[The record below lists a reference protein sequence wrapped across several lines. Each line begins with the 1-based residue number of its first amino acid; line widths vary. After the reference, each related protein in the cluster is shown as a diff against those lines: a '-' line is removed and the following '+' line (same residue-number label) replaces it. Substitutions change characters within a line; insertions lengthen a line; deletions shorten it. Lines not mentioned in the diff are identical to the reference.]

1 MNLRIEDVS
10 PVEKKLIVEV
20 PWAVVNSKLSAAY
33 KELGKNVQLK
43 GFRRGK
49 VSRAVLERMFG
60 KRVRAEVAADL
71 VRESFITA
79 TTEHSLEAV
88 SEPQVDVADLVIKK
102 GEDFSFE
109 AIVEVRGEVVAKD
122 YLGMEIAKV
131 EGEVS
136 DDDLEHAI
144 SHLQREHTELLPIED
159 RDTLGDKDIA
169 AVKVTGTIGE
179 VELEG
184 REMTVDLSDDK
195 HETYPGLVAALIGAP
210 VKAEN
215 HPITITFPDDYGV
228 QDVAGITAELTIDVV
243 DAREQSVPE
252 LDDEFA
258 ADTGKAETMDALRE
272 VVRDELKSRLE
283 EEIKSDLRKNALAEL
298 VKRNPI
304 PLASSL
310 VDRATEH
317 KYRQLQMMLGMDP
330 RSAEGPPPELAD
342 RLRDSAGDEVRGQ
355 LLLEAIADAES
366 IEVSDEELS
375 DRIANIAE
383 MQNAQPARLRAEMER
398 DGRIDNL
405 KFSLRQDKVL
415 DFLIEK
421 AELVDPPEE
430 PEEPEASDG
439 AADSEDAAPASSD
452 EEE

>member
-1 MNLRIEDVS
+1 MDLRIEDVS

-20 PWAVVNSKLSAAY
+20 PWATVNTKLTAAF

-88 SEPQVDVADLVIKK
+88 SEPQIDVADLVIKK
-102 GEDFSFE
+102 GQAFAFE
-109 AIVEVRGEVVAKD
+109 AIVEVRGEVKAES
-122 YLGMEIAKV
+122 YTGMEIHKV

-136 DDDLEHAI
+136 DQDLEHAI

-159 RDTLGDKDIA
+159 RDTLGEKDICM
-169 AVKVTGTIGE
+169 VKVNGEIGE
-179 VELEG
+179 VELEN
-184 REMTVDLSDDK
+184 REMTVDLSDDQ

-210 VKAEN
+210 LKAEG
-215 HPITITFPDDYGV
+215 HPITITFPEDYGV
-228 QDVAGITAELTIDVV
+228 SDVAGITAELTVDVI
-243 DAREQSVPE
+243 DAREQSVPA

-258 ADTGKAETMDALRE
+258 VDTGKAETMDELRE
-272 VVRDELKSRLE
+272 VVRGELEARLA
-283 EEIKSDLRKNALAEL
+283 EEIKSDLQKNALAEL

-310 VDRATEH
+310 IDRAAEH
-317 KYRQLQMMLGMDP
+317 KYRQLQMMLGIDP
-330 RSAEGPPPELAD
+330 KSGDGPPADIRD
-342 RLRDSAGDEVRGQ
+342 RLRDSAADEVRGQ

-366 IEVSDEELS
+366 IEVTDEELEA
-375 DRIANIAE
+375 RIANIAE
-383 MQNAQPARLRAEMER
+383 IQNAQPARLRAEMER

-415 DFLIEK
+415 DFLIDK
-421 AELVDPPEE
+421 AVLVDPPEE
-430 PEEPEASDG
+430 PEGEGEVTEGEAAES
-439 AADSEDAAPASSD
+439 PASGD